1 MRPDY
6 QSVIVSSIPT
16 GCERALDVGCGLGQL
31 TRRLRL
37 LVPDVTGIDKDQ
49 RSIEHARTH
58 PDAGDITYVRGDFL
72 HQDFPPQSFDVVT
85 AMASLHHMDAPAAL
99 ERMRDLLRPGGL
111 LAIVGLARGSSPV
124 DLALTVPAAIG
135 ARLHSVTTLRSQ
147 APELDSYSAPICWP
161 PPASYRQMR
170 RLAHQ
175 LLPAVR
181 YRRHLYW
188 RYSLTWRK
196 PS

>member
-1 MRPDY
+1 VRPDY
-6 QSVIVSSIPT
+6 HSVIIRSIPT

-31 TRRLRL
+31 TRHLRL

-49 RSIEHARTH
+49 HSIEHARSH
-58 PDAGDITYVRGDFL
+58 PDAGDITYLHGDFV

-85 AMASLHHMDAPAAL
+85 AMASLHHMDAKAAL
-99 ERMRDLLRPGGL
+99 ERMRDLLCPGGL
-111 LAIVGLARGSSPV
+111 LAIVGLARGSTPV

-135 ARLHSVTTLRSQ
+135 ARLHRVAVRSR

-170 RLAHQ
+170 HLAHE
-175 LLPAVR
+175 LLPGVR

-188 RYSLTWRK
+188 RYSLAWRK